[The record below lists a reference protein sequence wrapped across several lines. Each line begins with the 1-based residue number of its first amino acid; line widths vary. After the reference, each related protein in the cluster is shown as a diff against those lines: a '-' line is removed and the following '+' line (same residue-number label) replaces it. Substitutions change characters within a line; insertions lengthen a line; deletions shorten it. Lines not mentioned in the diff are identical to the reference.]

1 MRLTPEDE
9 AIRLM
14 IHRPDE
20 VADRLA
26 PVLFGDPIRREAFEA
41 LDSDGV
47 MAAADRVG
55 ERAATLLRRLAV
67 ESSDAEADDV
77 VAGVVRLSA
86 DRVVRDLQHRTRL
99 AESPDDRQGF
109 ATAIA
114 WVKTQTEGLAE
125 RNTREAAV
133 TQLLPWLI
141 QNAEG
146 RNG

>member
-1 MRLTPEDE
+1 
-9 AIRLM
+9 
-14 IHRPDE
+14 
-20 VADRLA
+20 
-26 PVLFGDPIRREAFEA
+26 
-41 LDSDGV
+41 V